1 MANANRAR
9 ALAGSFQKRAVSA
22 ARAPDEVR
30 ASTLGKGGRRNGVSS
45 TGPPRSLRCRPLEAP
60 PLAQPDAHVSALGE
74 SLAQLTWRGA
84 ATRCPCSASRVSGIL
99 PDS

>member
-45 TGPPRSLRCRPLEAP
+45 TGPLATGCRPLEAP